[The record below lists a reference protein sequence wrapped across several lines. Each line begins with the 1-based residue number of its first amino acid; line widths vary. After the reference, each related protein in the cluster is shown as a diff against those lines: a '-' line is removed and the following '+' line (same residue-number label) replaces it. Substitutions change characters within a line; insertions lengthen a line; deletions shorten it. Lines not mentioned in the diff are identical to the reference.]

1 MNKFIQY
8 FAVAMFGILIP
19 VYLLGNVIGNV
30 SSLNQEISYEGNL
43 DSTIKSFAEAQ
54 YHLET
59 ANDYAL
65 LAMLSAESA
74 NQKTMINKQVM
85 KVTVIQIGF
94 AVISIGLLFVVLGF
108 NDGGSEV
115 EANSGELLFNF
126 KTGSTGLAAI
136 IIGALMATL
145 GGVLKNTYSTVQ
157 VPEFYEPGQCS
168 AINEPSDCDF
178 TQEMQ
183 TIARAFDACDRQF
196 YALPS
201 PLKPEQIALCLT
213 PKLEEVYNNEK

>member
-54 YHLET
+54 NHLET

-108 NDGGSEV
+108 NDGGAEV
-115 EANSGELLFNF
+115 AANSGEIVFNF

-145 GGVLKNTYSTVQ
+145 GGVLKNAYSTVE
-157 VPEFYEPGQCS
+157 VPKFYTPGQCS
-168 AINEPSDCDF
+168 AENGTSDCGF
-178 TQEMQ
+178 TQKVL
-183 TIARAFDACDRQF
+183 TIARSFDACDRQF
-196 YALPS
+196 SALPA
-201 PLKPEQIALCLT
+201 PLKPEQIALCLE
-213 PKLEEVYNNEK
+213 PKLEEIYNNEK